1 MCKHWR
7 QAVAL
12 LCWNFLPLNV
22 WFNGFTSTPAWGN
35 AVCRWWTR
43 LWSVHNLARS
53 FWVRMS
59 YSKPFQLLKRHL
71 AMYTCTSNSIRKNE
85 VWESESGWPSLPRF
99 SCVRPLSWGWMSV
112 EAWYKDSKN
121 FRDCQI
127 RADHRK
133 NLHSGNVK
141 VFALYRC
148 VCLPNR
154 AKMRQAS
161 ETQKFERFWD
171 LEMPF
176 FFVIFAEHLTQISVF
191 MSRYNYEDTHGW
203 TSLDTYMGR
212 LLKRVLWMYVETGLS
227 IKLPVYVLP

>member
-1 MCKHWR
+1 MR
-7 QAVAL
+7 FENQSPVAP
-12 LCWNFLPLNV
+12 LCLGFLVCGLSLEAE
-22 WFNGFTSTPAWGN
+22 WAWKLDIKIAKISETAKSGLTP
-35 AVCRWWTR
+35 
-43 LWSVHNLARS
+43 
-53 FWVRMS
+53 
-59 YSKPFQLLKRHL
+59 
-71 AMYTCTSNSIRKNE
+71 
-85 VWESESGWPSLPRF
+85 
-99 SCVRPLSWGWMSV
+99 
-112 EAWYKDSKN
+112 
-121 FRDCQI
+121 
-127 RADHRK
+127 RK

-161 ETQKFERFWD
+161 ETQKFERFWN
-171 LEMPF
+171 LEMPL